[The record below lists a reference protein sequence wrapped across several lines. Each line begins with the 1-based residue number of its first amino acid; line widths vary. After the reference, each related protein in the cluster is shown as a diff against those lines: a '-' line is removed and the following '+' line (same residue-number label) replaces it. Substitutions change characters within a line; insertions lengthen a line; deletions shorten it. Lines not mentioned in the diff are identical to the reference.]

1 MVAGSELTNEELYH
15 RAIHGAEMAMEL
27 ARTELSRSIGTYG
40 MERPVEYPE
49 TAYELPCIY
58 GWDGARVQVLEDIA
72 PVLSRYSSRI
82 KKGPTLDNAI
92 MAGETTMMAAEVIE
106 ALKYVGSSRPYE
118 GTNYCG
124 FIPDKVL
131 RELGIALVD
140 ETIPGA
146 AVLIGRAKDPK
157 ALARIV

>member
-1 MVAGSELTNEELYH
+1 MAG
-15 RAIHGAEMAMEL
+15 
-27 ARTELSRSIGTYG
+27 TELGYG
-40 MERPVEYPE
+40 S
-49 TAYELPCIY
+49 
-58 GWDGARVQVLEDIA
+58 WQDIA

-140 ETIPGA
+140 GTT
-146 AVLIGRAKDPK
+146 GRRSPRRNDAGSIRP
-157 ALARIV
+157 A